1 MKNLLLYLLLLMSS
15 AAFGQTSKVAK
26 EESQAIVN
34 LINSYSKARET
45 KDTTLLK
52 NILTKNVDQL
62 VSSGEWRT
70 GIEKAIEGM
79 MQSSSSNPGE
89 RTLKVEK
96 IRFLADAV
104 ALVDARYLI
113 KTDTIVRKLWSS
125 FLVVDEG
132 ENWKI
137 SAIRNMQPTE
147 D

>member
-1 MKNLLLYLLLLMSS
+1 MKTLLISLFIIMSS
-15 AAFGQTSKVAK
+15 QAFSQSKVAK
-26 EESQAIVN
+26 EESQFIVN

-52 NILTKNVDQL
+52 NILTKDMDQL
-62 VSSGEWRT
+62 VSSGEWRN
-70 GIEKAIEGM
+70 GINESVEGM

-96 IRFLADAV
+96 IRFLADKV

-113 KTDTIVRKLWSS
+113 KTGSSTRKLWST

-132 ENWKI
+132 EHWKI
-137 SAIRNMQPTE
+137 SAIRNMQPSG